1 MPDID
6 DKAVIAAL
14 GDFDKLWASLFP
26 VEQARIA
33 QLLVARVTVGAS
45 GLAVDLRHDGI
56 KSLARKMMAP
66 QMEKDAA

>member
-14 GDFDKLWASLFP
+14 GEFDTLWSSLFP
-26 VEQARIA
+26 AEQMRIV

-56 KSLARKMMAP
+56 KSLARQMLAP